1 MIFTRFLRRARN
13 KGIFLRIEELQYPL
27 EKMLHKVVAAWL
39 DQNLPEDTF
48 WTTFPS
54 GGGGEVRGY
63 LLKDMGL
70 KAGMPDILIF
80 GNNTVTGIELKSE
93 KGVLSKEQRTTIAKL
108 EQLGFKTYVCKSLAD
123 VQQALHTQ
131 GFMRI
136 NH

>member
-1 MIFTRFLRRARN
+1 MIFTRRQPRGRN

-54 GGGGEVRGY
+54 GGGGEFRGY
-63 LLKDMGL
+63 ILKDMGL
-70 KAGMPDILIF
+70 KAGVPDILVWGKNKMI
-80 GNNTVTGIELKSE
+80 GIELKSE
-93 KGVLSKEQRTTIAKL
+93 KGVLSKDQKIVIPKL

>member
-1 MIFTRFLRRARN
+1 M
-13 KGIFLRIEELQYPL
+13 RIEELQYPL

-70 KAGMPDILIF
+70 KAGVPDILIF
-80 GNNTVTGIELKSE
+80 GNNTVTCVELKSE
-93 KGVLSKEQRTTIAKL
+93 KGVLSEDQKIVIAKL
-108 EQLGFKTYVCKSLAD
+108 EQLGFKTYLCKSLAD

-131 GFMRI
+131 GFRV
-136 NH
+136 

>member
-1 MIFTRFLRRARN
+1 MIFTRCQPRGRN

-27 EKMLHKVVAAWL
+27 ERMLHKVVAAWL

-54 GGGGEVRGY
+54 GGGGEIRGY
-63 LLKDMGL
+63 ILKDMGL
-70 KAGMPDILIF
+70 KAGVPDILVWGKNKMI
-80 GNNTVTGIELKSE
+80 GIELKSE
-93 KGVLSKEQRTTIAKL
+93 KGVLLKDQKIVIAKL

-131 GFMRI
+131 GFRV
-136 NH
+136 